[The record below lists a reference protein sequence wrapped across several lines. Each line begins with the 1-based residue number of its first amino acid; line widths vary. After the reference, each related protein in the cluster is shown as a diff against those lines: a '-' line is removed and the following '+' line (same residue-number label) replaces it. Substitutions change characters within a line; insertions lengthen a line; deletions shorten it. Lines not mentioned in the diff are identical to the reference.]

1 MSTLEELG
9 AWIEADLPGLIKDA
23 EVPGASVA
31 VLADGKV
38 VSTSAG
44 ILNKDT
50 GVEATDDSV
59 FQIGSITKVFTTT
72 LVMQLVD
79 EGLVELDKPFRTYVP
94 DFVIAD
100 EDAAA
105 SLTVRQLL
113 CHTAGFEGDYFDD
126 TGMGDDCV
134 EKFVPV
140 LAKAPQLFAPGERFS
155 YNNAGFVMLG
165 RLVEVL
171 RDAPYNK
178 VLRERIADPLGMT
191 HFATDAYEAIR
202 FRAALGHIPGPD
214 GGFVPAPVWNLSRSN
229 TPAGSMLSMSARDLL
244 KFAAMHLGGGTAQDG
259 KRVLSTD
266 SVQAMQQPQ
275 VHLPDLGLMG
285 TDWGLGWEYHDWAG
299 GPVVGHDGGTI
310 GQSSFLRTVPGKGV
324 AVAIL
329 TNGGNPIPLYDALMP
344 RLLADLA
351 GVTVPANPTPDDA
364 EGAAPAAHRIAGTYS
379 SSVSDSVVKV
389 DEEGRI
395 WLEQTMKGIFA
406 ELGRNPEPV
415 ELLPWHGDT
424 LLPKTPMMGMYLPH
438 AFVGDDGDGRALFL
452 HTGRADRR
460 ISA

>member
-9 AWIEADLPGLIKDA
+9 AWIDA
-23 EVPGASVA
+23 ELPQVLEDAQIPGASVA
-31 VLADGKV
+31 VLADGNV
-38 VSTSAG
+38 VSHSSG
-44 ILNKDT
+44 VLNTGT

-59 FQIGSITKVFTTT
+59 FQIGSVTKVFTAT

-79 EGLVELDKPFRTYVP
+79 DGLVDLDQPFRKYVP

-105 SLTVRQLL
+105 KLTVRQLL

-140 LAKAPQLFAPGERFS
+140 LTKAPQLFPPGERFS

-171 RDAPYNK
+171 RAAPYNT
-178 VLRERIADPLGMT
+178 VLRERIAEPLGMT

-202 FRAALGHIPGPD
+202 FRAALGHVPGPE
-214 GGFVPAPVWNLSRSN
+214 GGFVPAPTWNLARSN
-229 TPAGSMLSMSARDLL
+229 APAGSMLSMSARDLL
-244 KFAAMHLGGGTAQDG
+244 AFATMHLAGGTAADG
-259 KRVLSTD
+259 TRVLSQN
-266 SVQAMQQPQ
+266 SVTAMQQPQ
-275 VHLPDLGLMG
+275 VHLPDLALLG
-285 TDWGLGWEYHDWAG
+285 TDWGLGWEYNAWDG
-299 GPVVGHDGGTI
+299 GPVIGHDGNTI
-310 GQSSFLRTVPGKGV
+310 GQASFLRIVPGKSV

-329 TNGGNPIPLYDALMP
+329 TNGGNPFTLYDAVMP
-344 RLLADLA
+344 RLLRELAD
-351 GVTVPANPTPDDA
+351 VTVPPNPTPEDA
-364 EGAAPAAHRIAGTYS
+364 AGPAPAAHRIEGTYS
-379 SSVSDSVVKV
+379 SAVSDSTVTV
-389 DEEGRI
+389 DEQGRI
-395 WLEQTMKGIFA
+395 WLEQVMKGMFA
-406 ELGRNPEPV
+406 DLAPNPEPV
-415 ELLPWHGDT
+415 ELLPWRADT
-424 LLPKTPMMGMYLPH
+424 LVPRTPTMGMYMPH

-460 ISA
+460 LPA